1 VLSMEVQEAYEEWT
15 AGRLEIL
22 DIREVP
28 EHEASHIAGVT
39 LIPMSE
45 MRERLDEVP
54 SDGRPLAL
62 ICRSGARSGRLAEA
76 LSGLGDY
83 GEVANVEGG
92 IIAWAAAGLP
102 YEGDEPD

>member
-1 VLSMEVQEAYEEWT
+1 MRSMDVQAAYEEWT

-22 DIREVP
+22 DVREVP
-28 EHEASHIAGVT
+28 EHETTHIAGVA

-45 MRERLDEVP
+45 MRERVDELP
-54 SDGRPLAL
+54 SGGRPLAL

-76 LSGLGDY
+76 LTDLGDH

-92 IIAWAAAGLP
+92 LLAWAAAGLP
-102 YEGDEPD
+102 YEGDEPT

>member
-1 VLSMEVQEAYEEWT
+1 MRRMDVQEAYEEWT
-15 AGRLEIL
+15 AGRLDIL

-28 EHEASHIAGVT
+28 EHDITRIAGIG

-45 MRERLDEVP
+45 IEERLDELP
-54 SDGRPLAL
+54 ADGRPLAL

-76 LSGLGDY
+76 LTGLGDY

-92 IIAWAAAGLP
+92 ILAWAAAGLP
-102 YEGDEPD
+102 YEGDEPT

>member
-1 VLSMEVQEAYEEWT
+1 
-15 AGRLEIL
+15 
-22 DIREVP
+22 
-28 EHEASHIAGVT
+28 
-39 LIPMSE
+39 MSE